1 MRIRTL
7 TRPEG
12 SAAAPE
18 AHDTAAVRSQETPA
32 RRPSRPS
39 RRFRPNGGPGRFA
52 LFAAPG
58 LLAYLAL
65 VLVPIGMTA
74 GYSLTDKNPFNPPT
88 RWVGLSNLTSL
99 FSDDDFLK
107 ALQNTVVITV
117 IVTLVTNAGGLAIAL
132 LLDRRGWLYNALRS
146 VFFVP
151 VVLSAVVVSVI
162 WQAILVDD
170 GLLNSMLRQ
179 LGVSHP
185 PGWLSDPSLA
195 LYTVSWVIAW
205 QALGFCV
212 VIYLAGLQ
220 GIPQELHEAAAIDG
234 CGPLMRFRHVTWPM
248 LAPAVTINTV
258 MSLIGGFK
266 AYDQIQ
272 VLTNG
277 GPGPGTTST
286 LAFQVIQTAFNGN
299 HVGYASAMAVAMLIL
314 VATVSVIALG
324 WLQKREV
331 SA

>member
-1 MRIRTL
+1 MRTRTHV
-7 TRPEG
+7 RPER
-12 SAAAPE
+12 SAVE
-18 AHDTAAVRSQETPA
+18 LA
-32 RRPSRPS
+32 RREDVAEGQNPVAPKQSPE
-39 RRFRPNGGPGRFA
+39 PGRRAHTRDRLGRFG

-58 LLAYLAL
+58 LLVYLAL
-65 VLVPIGMTA
+65 VLVPIAIAT
-74 GYSLTDKNPFNPPT
+74 GYSLTDKNPFHPPT
-88 RWVGLSNLTSL
+88 RWVGLDNFAGLA
-99 FSDDDFLK
+99 SDGEFFT
-107 ALQNTVVITV
+107 ALRNTVVVTV
-117 IVTLVTNAGGLAIAL
+117 MVTVVTNAGGLAIAL

-170 GLLNSMLRQ
+170 GLLNSLLKQ
-179 LGVSHP
+179 LGMDHP

-205 QALGFCV
+205 QGLGFCV

-220 GIPQELHEAAAIDG
+220 GIPQELHEAAEIDG

-266 AYDQIQ
+266 AYDQVQ

-286 LAFQVIQTAFNGN
+286 LAFQVIQTAFMGN
-299 HVGYASAMAVAMLIL
+299 HIGYASAMAVVMLVV
-314 VATVSVIALG
+314 VAAVSVVALRL
-324 WLQKREV
+324 LQQREV
-331 SA
+331 SS

>member
-1 MRIRTL
+1 MRPRTL
-7 TRPEG
+7 TAVEPDAPSGRQAPTGSTPRSPER
-12 SAAAPE
+12 ARQA
-18 AHDTAAVRSQETPA
+18 RSRDGAT
-32 RRPSRPS
+32 
-39 RRFRPNGGPGRFA
+39 RFA
-52 LFAAPG
+52 VFAAPG
-58 LLAYLAL
+58 LLVYLAL
-65 VLVPIGMTA
+65 VLVPIGITI
-74 GYSLTDKNPFNPPT
+74 GYSLTNKNPFNPPT
-88 RWVGLSNLTSL
+88 KWVGLHNLTSL
-99 FSDDDFLK
+99 ASDDEFLK
-107 ALQNTVVITV
+107 ALSNTVLVTV
-117 IVTLVTNAGGLAIAL
+117 LVTLVTNAGGLAIAM
-132 LLDRRGWLYNALRS
+132 LLDRRGWLYNVLRS

-205 QALGFCV
+205 QGLGFCV

-220 GIPQELHEAAAIDG
+220 SIPQELHEAAAIDG
-234 CGPLMRFRHVTWPM
+234 CGPATRFRHVTWPM

-266 AYDQIQ
+266 AYDQVQ

-299 HVGYASAMAVAMLIL
+299 HVGYASAMAVAMLLL
-314 VATVSVIALG
+314 VAAVSVIALG
-324 WLQKREV
+324 LLQKREV
-331 SA
+331 SS

>member
-1 MRIRTL
+1 MEIK
-7 TRPEG
+7 TRRRVRPP
-12 SAAAPE
+12 AAAPRGTG
-18 AHDTAAVRSQETPA
+18 AAAGGRRAVRA
-32 RRPSRPS
+32 KRRPAPS
-39 RRFRPNGGPGRFA
+39 RRARSRAGLRRFA

-58 LLAYLAL
+58 LLVYAAL
-65 VLVPIGMTA
+65 VLVPIGIA
-74 GYSLTDKNPFNPPT
+74 VGYGLTDKNPFDPPT
-88 RWVGLSNLTSL
+88 EFVGLEN
-99 FSDDDFLK
+99 FSDLSSDDEFRTALK
-107 ALQNTVVITV
+107 NTVVITA
-117 IVTLVTNAGGLAIAL
+117 IVTVATNAGGLAIAM

-162 WQAILVDD
+162 WQTILVDD

-179 LGVSHP
+179 VGVADP
-185 PGWLSDPSLA
+185 PGWLSDPGLA

-205 QALGFCV
+205 QGLGFCV

-266 AYDQIQ
+266 AYDQVQ

-286 LAFQVIQTAFNGN
+286 LAFHVVQTAFTGN
-299 HVGYASAMAVAMLIL
+299 HIGYASAMAAVMLAMVAAISV
-314 VATVSVIALG
+314 VALRL
-324 WLQKREV
+324 LQKREV
-331 SA
+331 SS

>member
-7 TRPEG
+7 TRPERSPATDG
-12 SAAAPE
+12 E
-18 AHDTAAVRSQETPA
+18 ADVPQERRSRTVAKRSSQRPQRA
-32 RRPSRPS
+32 RSRHGAS
-39 RRFRPNGGPGRFA
+39 RFA
-52 LFAAPG
+52 VFAAPG
-58 LLAYLAL
+58 LLVYLAL
-65 VLVPIGMTA
+65 VLVPIGITT
-74 GYSLTDKNPFNPPT
+74 GYSLTNKNPFNPPT
-88 RWVGLSNLTSL
+88 RWVGLDNLTSL
-99 FSDDDFLK
+99 ASDDEFLK
-107 ALQNTVVITV
+107 ALGNTVLVTV
-117 IVTLVTNAGGLAIAL
+117 IVTLVTNAGGLAIAM
-132 LLDRRGWLYNALRS
+132 LLDRRGWLYNVLRS

-170 GLLNSMLRQ
+170 GLLNSMLREV
-179 LGVSHP
+179 GVSDP

-205 QALGFCV
+205 QGLGFCV

-234 CGPLMRFRHVTWPM
+234 CGPVMRFRHVTWPM

-266 AYDQIQ
+266 AYDQVQ

-286 LAFQVIQTAFNGN
+286 LAFQVVQTAFNGN
-299 HVGYASAMAVAMLIL
+299 HVGYASAMAVAMLVL
-314 VATVSVIALG
+314 VAAVSVIALG
-324 WLQKREV
+324 LLQKREV
-331 SA
+331 SS

>member
-7 TRPEG
+7 TRPERSPATDG
-12 SAAAPE
+12 EPDVPQERRSR
-18 AHDTAAVRSQETPA
+18 AVAKRSSQRPRRA
-32 RRPSRPS
+32 RSRHGAS
-39 RRFRPNGGPGRFA
+39 RFA
-52 LFAAPG
+52 VFAAPG
-58 LLAYLAL
+58 LLVYLAL
-65 VLVPIGMTA
+65 VLVPIGITT
-74 GYSLTDKNPFNPPT
+74 GYSLTNKNPFNPPT
-88 RWVGLSNLTSL
+88 RWVGLDNLTSL
-99 FSDDDFLK
+99 ASDDEFLK
-107 ALQNTVVITV
+107 ALGNTVLVTV
-117 IVTLVTNAGGLAIAL
+117 IVTLVTNAGGLAIAM
-132 LLDRRGWLYNALRS
+132 LLDRRGWLYNVLRS

-170 GLLNSMLRQ
+170 GLLNSMLREV
-179 LGVSHP
+179 GVSDP

-205 QALGFCV
+205 QGLGFCV

-234 CGPLMRFRHVTWPM
+234 CGPVMRFRHVTWPM

-266 AYDQIQ
+266 AYDQVQ

-286 LAFQVIQTAFNGN
+286 LAFQVVQTAFNGN
-299 HVGYASAMAVAMLIL
+299 HVGYASAMAVAMLVL
-314 VATVSVIALG
+314 VAAVSVIALG
-324 WLQKREV
+324 LLQKREV
-331 SA
+331 SS

>member
-1 MRIRTL
+1 MRVRTPN
-7 TRPEG
+7 RPEASPAEPEKQVTAG
-12 SAAAPE
+12 VRQRDTQVKRPAP
-18 AHDTAAVRSQETPA
+18 APRRARSK
-32 RRPSRPS
+32 
-39 RRFRPNGGPGRFA
+39 GGLSRFA
-52 LFAAPG
+52 VFAAPG

-65 VLVPIGMTA
+65 VLVPIGMTID
-74 GYSLTDKNPFNPPT
+74 YSLTNKNPFNPPT
-88 RWVGLSNLTSL
+88 RWVGLDNLTSL
-99 FSDDDFLK
+99 VSDDDFLK

-151 VVLSAVVVSVI
+151 VVLSSVVVSVI

-170 GLLNSMLRQ
+170 GLLNSMLSR

-205 QALGFCV
+205 QGLGFCV

-299 HVGYASAMAVAMLIL
+299 HVGYASAMAVAMLVL
-314 VATVSVIALG
+314 VAAVSVVALG
-324 WLQKREV
+324 LLQKREV
-331 SA
+331 SS

>member
-1 MRIRTL
+1 
-7 TRPEG
+7 
-12 SAAAPE
+12 
-18 AHDTAAVRSQETPA
+18 
-32 RRPSRPS
+32 
-39 RRFRPNGGPGRFA
+39 
-52 LFAAPG
+52 
-58 LLAYLAL
+58 
-65 VLVPIGMTA
+65 MTI
-74 GYSLTDKNPFNPPT
+74 GYSLTNKNPFNPPT
-88 RWVGLSNLTSL
+88 RWVGLDNLTSL
-99 FSDDDFLK
+99 VSDDDFLK

-151 VVLSAVVVSVI
+151 VVLSSVVVSVI

-170 GLLNSMLRQ
+170 GLLNSMLSR

-205 QALGFCV
+205 QGLGFCV

-299 HVGYASAMAVAMLIL
+299 HVGYASAMAVAMLVL
-314 VATVSVIALG
+314 VAAVSVVTLG
-324 WLQKREV
+324 LLQKREV
-331 SA
+331 SS

>member
-7 TRPEG
+7 TRP
-12 SAAAPE
+12 A
-18 AHDTAAVRSQETPA
+18 RFPA
-32 RRPSRPS
+32 TLEDSGVAGQGPPTTMPKQSPHRS
-39 RRFRPNGGPGRFA
+39 RRGRSRDRLGRFT

-58 LLAYLAL
+58 LLVYLAL
-65 VLVPIGMTA
+65 VLVPVCITI
-74 GYSLTDKNPFNPPT
+74 GYSFTNKNPFNPPT
-88 RWVGLSNLTSL
+88 RWVGTDNLTSL
-99 FSDDDFLK
+99 ASDDEFLT
-107 ALQNTVVITV
+107 ALGNTVLVTV
-117 IVTLVTNAGGLAIAL
+117 LVTIATNAGGLAIAL
-132 LLDRRGWLYNALRS
+132 LLDRRGWLYNMLRS

-170 GLLNSMLRQ
+170 GLLNSMLRR
-179 LGVSHP
+179 LGMSDP
-185 PGWLSDPSLA
+185 PGWLSDPNLA

-205 QALGFCV
+205 QGLGFCV

-220 GIPQELHEAAAIDG
+220 GIPQELQEAASIDG

-266 AYDQIQ
+266 AYDQVQ

-286 LAFQVIQTAFNGN
+286 LAFQVVQTAFNGN
-299 HVGYASAMAVAMLIL
+299 HIGYASAMAVAMLVM
-314 VATVSVIALG
+314 VAVVSVIALG
-324 WLQKREV
+324 LLQKREV
-331 SA
+331 SS

>member
-1 MRIRTL
+1 M
-7 TRPEG
+7 
-12 SAAAPE
+12 
-18 AHDTAAVRSQETPA
+18 
-32 RRPSRPS
+32 
-39 RRFRPNGGPGRFA
+39 
-52 LFAAPG
+52 
-58 LLAYLAL
+58 
-65 VLVPIGMTA
+65 VLVPIGITT
-74 GYSLTDKNPFNPPT
+74 GYSLTNKNPFNPPT
-88 RWVGLSNLTSL
+88 RWVGLDNLTSL
-99 FSDDDFLK
+99 ASDDEFLE
-107 ALQNTVVITV
+107 ALGNTVLVTV
-117 IVTLVTNAGGLAIAL
+117 IVTLVTNAGGLAIAM
-132 LLDRRGWLYNALRS
+132 LLDRRGWLYNVLRS

-170 GLLNSMLRQ
+170 GLLNSMLREV
-179 LGVSHP
+179 GVSNP

-205 QALGFCV
+205 QGLGFCV

-234 CGPLMRFRHVTWPM
+234 CGPVTRFRHVTWPM

-266 AYDQIQ
+266 AYDQVQ

-286 LAFQVIQTAFNGN
+286 LAFQVVQTAFNGN
-299 HVGYASAMAVAMLIL
+299 HVGYASAMAVAMLVL
-314 VATVSVIALG
+314 VAAVSVIALG
-324 WLQKREV
+324 LLQKREV
-331 SA
+331 SS

>member
-12 SAAAPE
+12 SPATPGKPGAPGGPQPTI
-18 AHDTAAVRSQETPA
+18 ALKRSP
-32 RRPSRPS
+32 RRPRQARSRDGLS
-39 RRFRPNGGPGRFA
+39 RFA
-52 LFAAPG
+52 LFAVPG
-58 LLAYLAL
+58 LLVYLAL
-65 VLVPIGMTA
+65 VLVPIGITV
-74 GYSLTDKNPFNPPT
+74 GYSFTNKNPFNPPT
-88 RWVGLSNLTSL
+88 QWVGLSNLTSL
-99 FSDDDFLK
+99 FSDDEFLK
-107 ALQNTVVITV
+107 ALGNTALVTA
-117 IVTLVTNAGGLAIAL
+117 IVTVVTNAGGLALAM

-179 LGVSHP
+179 LGVSNP

-205 QALGFCV
+205 QSLGFCV

-220 GIPQELHEAAAIDG
+220 GIPQELQEAAAIDG
-234 CGPLMRFRHVTWPM
+234 CGPFMRFRHVTWPM

-299 HVGYASAMAVAMLIL
+299 HVGYASAMAVAMLVL
-314 VATVSVIALG
+314 VAAISVIALG
-324 WLQKREV
+324 LLQKREV
-331 SA
+331 SS

>member
-7 TRPEG
+7 ARPERSPVTPG
-12 SAAAPE
+12 KPDAPGE
-18 AHDTAAVRSQETPA
+18 RRSPTVP
-32 RRPSRPS
+32 RRSPQRPRRSRS
-39 RRFRPNGGPGRFA
+39 RDGLNRFTV
-52 LFAAPG
+52 FAAPG
-58 LLAYLAL
+58 LLVYLAL
-65 VLVPIGMTA
+65 VLVPIGITI
-74 GYSLTDKNPFNPPT
+74 GYSFTNKNPFNPPT
-88 RWVGLSNLTSL
+88 KWVGLDNLTSL
-99 FSDDDFLK
+99 ASDDEFLT
-107 ALQNTVVITV
+107 ALGNTVLITV
-117 IVTLVTNAGGLAIAL
+117 IVTVVTNAGGLAIAM

-170 GLLNSMLRQ
+170 GLLNSMLGK
-179 LGVSHP
+179 LGMSDP

-205 QALGFCV
+205 QGLGFCV

-234 CGPLMRFRHVTWPM
+234 CGPMMRFRHVTWPM

-266 AYDQIQ
+266 AYDQVQ

-299 HVGYASAMAVAMLIL
+299 HVGYASAMAVAMLAL
-314 VATVSVIALG
+314 VAAVSVIALG
-324 WLQKREV
+324 LLQKREV
-331 SA
+331 SS

>member
-12 SAAAPE
+12 SAAAPT
-18 AHDTAAVRSQETPA
+18 AKGTAAARPQDSPA
-32 RRPSRPS
+32 RRSSQPS
-39 RRFRPNGGPGRFA
+39 RRLRRNGGPGRFA
-52 LFAAPG
+52 VFAAPG

-65 VLVPIGMTA
+65 VLVPIGMTT
-74 GYSLTDKNPFNPPT
+74 GYSLTNKNPFNPPT

-162 WQAILVDD
+162 WQSILVDD
-170 GLLNSMLRQ
+170 GLLNTVLRQ
-179 LGVSHP
+179 LGVDHP
-185 PGWLSDPSLA
+185 PGWLSDPGLA

-205 QALGFCV
+205 QGLGFCV

-220 GIPQELHEAAAIDG
+220 GIPQELYEAAAIDG
-234 CGPLMRFRHVTWPM
+234 CGPMKRFRNVTWPM

-277 GPGPGTTST
+277 GPGPNTTST
-286 LAFQVIQTAFNGN
+286 LAFQVVQTAFNGN

>member
-1 MRIRTL
+1 MKQ
-7 TRPEG
+7 
-12 SAAAPE
+12 SAAGERGRDTHAKRIAP
-18 AHDTAAVRSQETPA
+18 TPRRA
-32 RRPSRPS
+32 RTK
-39 RRFRPNGGPGRFA
+39 GGLSRFA
-52 LFAAPG
+52 VFAAPG
-58 LLAYLAL
+58 LVVYLAL
-65 VLVPIGMTA
+65 VLVPIAMTT
-74 GYSLTDKNPFNPPT
+74 GYSLTNRNPFNPPT
-88 RWVGLSNLTSL
+88 RWVGLDNLTGL
-99 FSDDDFLK
+99 FSDDEFLK

-162 WQAILVDD
+162 WQSILVDD
-170 GLLNSMLRQ
+170 GLLNSMLRD
-179 LGVSHP
+179 LGVHHP
-185 PGWLSDPSLA
+185 PGWLSDPGLA

-205 QALGFCV
+205 QGLGFCV

-220 GIPQELHEAAAIDG
+220 GIPQELYEAAAIDG
-234 CGPLMRFRHVTWPM
+234 CGPLMRFRKVTWPM

-286 LAFQVIQTAFNGN
+286 LAFQVVQTAFNGN
-299 HVGYASAMAVAMLIL
+299 HVGYASAMAVVMLVL
-314 VATVSVIALG
+314 VAAVSVVALG
-324 WLQKREV
+324 LLQKREV
-331 SA
+331 TS

>member
-1 MRIRTL
+1 MRNRTHDPVEL
-7 TRPEG
+7 RAG
-12 SAAAPE
+12 AAA
-18 AHDTAAVRSQETPA
+18 PA
-32 RRPSRPS
+32 RRPAPGRTPAPEKAAAP
-39 RRFRPNGGPGRFA
+39 RRRRRGRRERLGRFA

-58 LLAYLAL
+58 LLAYLAV
-65 VLVPIGMTA
+65 VLVPIGVAT
-74 GYSLTDKNPFNPPT
+74 GYSLTDKNPFDPPT
-88 RWVGLSNLTSL
+88 QWVGLDNFTGLA
-99 FSDDDFLK
+99 SDDEFFT
-107 ALQNTVVITV
+107 ALRNTLVITV
-117 IVTLVTNAGGLAIAL
+117 LVTLVTNAGGLAIAL

-179 LGVSHP
+179 LGMSNP
-185 PGWLSDPSLA
+185 PGWLSDPDLA

-205 QALGFCV
+205 QGLGFCV

-220 GIPQELHEAAAIDG
+220 GIPQELHEAAALDG
-234 CGPLMRFRHVTWPM
+234 CGPLARFRHVTWPM

-266 AYDQIQ
+266 AYDQVQ

-286 LAFQVIQTAFNGN
+286 LAFQVVQTAFNGN
-299 HVGYASAMAVAMLIL
+299 HVGYASAMAVVMLAL
-314 VATVSVIALG
+314 VAAASVAALRL
-324 WLQKREV
+324 LQRREV
-331 SA
+331 TF

>member
-1 MRIRTL
+1 MRVRTPN
-7 TRPEG
+7 RPEASPAEPEKLVTAG
-12 SAAAPE
+12 VRQRHTQVKRPAP
-18 AHDTAAVRSQETPA
+18 APRRARSK
-32 RRPSRPS
+32 
-39 RRFRPNGGPGRFA
+39 GGLSRFA
-52 LFAAPG
+52 VFAAPG

-65 VLVPIGMTA
+65 VLVPIGMTI
-74 GYSLTDKNPFNPPT
+74 GYSLTNKNPFNPPT
-88 RWVGLSNLTSL
+88 RWVGLDNLTSL
-99 FSDDDFLK
+99 VSDDDFLK

-151 VVLSAVVVSVI
+151 VVLSSVVVSVI

-170 GLLNSMLRQ
+170 GLLNSMLSR

-205 QALGFCV
+205 QGLGFCV

-299 HVGYASAMAVAMLIL
+299 HVGYASAMAVAMLVL
-314 VATVSVIALG
+314 VAAVSVVTLG
-324 WLQKREV
+324 LLQKREV
-331 SA
+331 SS